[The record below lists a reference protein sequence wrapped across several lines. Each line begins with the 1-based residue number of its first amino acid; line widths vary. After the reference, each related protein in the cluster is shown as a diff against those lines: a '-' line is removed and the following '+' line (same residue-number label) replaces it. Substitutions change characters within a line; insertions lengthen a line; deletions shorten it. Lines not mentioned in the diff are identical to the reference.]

1 MHYYTRHLG
10 DYTMSTA
17 HLSMM
22 EHGAYTLLLDQ
33 HYATEKPLPA
43 DMAILCRILRAS
55 GKAETAAIQ
64 AVLEQFWTL
73 TETGWVQKR
82 AQEEMLRYAERAVIN
97 KATGLRGGRPK
108 KTMQETERIT
118 ESVTESKTE
127 SVSKSLTEHEPNR
140 NPIPITNTNIKPN
153 TPPIRPPSPE
163 KPPPQKRSAAPPGKP
178 GDVLDAV
185 WTDFLAIRK
194 AKRAPLTATAL
205 RAIESEAAKAGLS
218 LNAAL
223 VECCARGWQGFRADW
238 IGPKP
243 RASPVVSLAERRGQ
257 DKRDFWEQINGKT
270 GAVSAA
276 IDGEAVRVD

>member
-33 HYATEKPLPA
+33 HYATEKPLPT
-43 DMAILCRILRAS
+43 DMNMLCRILRAS
-55 GKAETAAIQ
+55 SKVEMAAIKT
-64 AVLEQFWTL
+64 VLEQFWTL

-82 AQEEMLRYAERAVIN
+82 AQEEMLRYAERTVIN

-108 KTMQETERIT
+108 KNTHETEHIT
-118 ESVTESKTE
+118 ESVSE
-127 SVSKSLTEHEPNR
+127 SLTEREPNR
-140 NPIPITNTNIKPN
+140 NPIPTTNTNKNPN
-153 TPPIRPPSPE
+153 TPPTRPPSTG
-163 KPPPQKRSAAPPGKP
+163 KTPPQKRTAAPPGKP

-185 WTDFLAIRK
+185 WNDFLAIRK

-205 RAIESEAAKAGLS
+205 LAIESEAEKAGYS

-223 VECCARGWQGFRADW
+223 IECCARGWQGFRADW

>member
-17 HLSMM
+17 HLSMI

-33 HYATEKPLPA
+33 HYATEKPLPT
-43 DMAILCRILRAS
+43 DMNMLCRILRAS
-55 GKAETAAIQ
+55 SKVEVAAIK

-73 TETGWVQKR
+73 TDTGWVQKR
-82 AQEEMLRYAERAVIN
+82 AQEEMLRYAERTVIN

-108 KTMQETERIT
+108 KAMQETERIT
-118 ESVTESKTE
+118 ESV
-127 SVSKSLTEHEPNR
+127 SKSLTEQEPNR

-153 TPPIRPPSPE
+153 TPPTRPPSPE
-163 KPPPQKRSAAPPGKP
+163 KHPPQKRSSAPPGKP

-205 RAIESEAAKAGLS
+205 RAIESEAAKAGMS

-238 IGPKP
+238 IGTKP
-243 RASPVVSLAERRGQ
+243 LASPVVSLAERRGQ
-257 DKRDFWEQINGKT
+257 EKRDFWEKINGKT